1 MKLTE
6 FSSKS
11 KNTFYDRLLQQCLDR
26 IYFKWDGNVLSG
38 AVGAAVVL
46 PDGDVVFGVSSKT
59 KDGHWIHAERE
70 AINKVIAKYGEVPEN
85 SKILSTLEPCFDAMP
100 NRFGCSCSE
109 LIGQHN
115 IEFVYCGLED
125 DMQRELNPN
134 YVHPFE
140 IEYSKDAGIKFQC
153 DRLYDTIP
161 PVNTKP

>member
-11 KNTFYDRLLQQCLDR
+11 TNDLYDNLLQQCLDQV
-26 IYFKWDGNVLSG
+26 YATWDGNVLSG
-38 AVGAAVVL
+38 AVGAAVIL
-46 PDGDVVFGVSSKT
+46 PDGNIVFGVSAKT
-59 KDGHWIHAERE
+59 KDGHWKHAERE
-70 AINKVIAKYGEVPEN
+70 AIEKVVEKHGKVPEN

-140 IEYSKDAGIKFQC
+140 IDFSRDAGIKFQC
-153 DRLYDTIP
+153 DKLYDTIP
-161 PVNTKP
+161 PINTKP